1 MYKQIYP
8 TDGIWDG
15 SWKMINQADSVP
27 DGYTDI
33 QPFSPCYKLKFEDG
47 AWVETADQDYIDSVT
62 PVEELEP
69 TAEQQVMATIMLR
82 LAKLEENDE

>member
-62 PVEELEP
+62 PTNEPEP
-69 TAEQQVMATIMLR
+69 TSEQQMIAQLTLKI
-82 LAKLEENDE
+82 AKLEAKNE

>member
-15 SWKMINQADSVP
+15 SWKMINEADPVP

-62 PVEELEP
+62 PKDEPEP
-69 TAEQQVMATIMLR
+69 TPEQLMIAQMTLKI
-82 LAKLEENDE
+82 AKLEAKNE